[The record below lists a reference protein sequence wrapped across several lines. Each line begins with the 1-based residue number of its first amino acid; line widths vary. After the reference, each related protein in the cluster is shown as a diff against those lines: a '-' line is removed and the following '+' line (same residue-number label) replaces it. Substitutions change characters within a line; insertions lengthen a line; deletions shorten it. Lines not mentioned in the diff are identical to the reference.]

1 MVENTKLESTEEEE
15 LMGDL
20 QAVGQERLAEETI
33 VDLATW
39 LGRPG
44 KRGVEGPREKK
55 SSSHLP
61 VVGIPSLTWI
71 MQLQ

>member
-1 MVENTKLESTEEEE
+1 MAENTKHESTEAE
-15 LMGDL
+15 LAGDV
-20 QAVGQERLAEETI
+20 QAAGQERMVEETK

-44 KRGVEGPREKK
+44 KRGVQGPREKKK